1 MTAPLTFRPA
11 SRDDLPIL
19 VRLLADDPLGAE
31 RERPEDPLPSAYLDA
46 FAAIDADPNHELVVA
61 VRDETV
67 VGLMQLSFLP
77 YLTHQGGWRA
87 LIEGVRVSADAR
99 SQGVGDAMFKWAIER
114 ARDRG
119 CVMVQLTTDRSR
131 PDALRFYE
139 RLGFKASHHGMKL
152 LL

>member
-1 MTAPLTFRPA
+1 MTAPLDFRPA
-11 SRDDLPIL
+11 TRDDLPIL
-19 VRLLADDPLGAE
+19 VELLADDPLGAQ
-31 RERPEDPLPSAYLDA
+31 RERPGDPLPRAYLDA
-46 FAAIDADPNHELVVA
+46 FAAIDADPNQELVVA
-61 VRDETV
+61 VQGEQV

-87 LIEGVRVSADAR
+87 LIEGVRVSAGAR
-99 SQGVGDAMFKWAIER
+99 SQGVGGAMFRWAIER
-114 ARDRG
+114 ARERG

-139 RLGFKASHHGMKL
+139 RLGFKNTHHGLKL